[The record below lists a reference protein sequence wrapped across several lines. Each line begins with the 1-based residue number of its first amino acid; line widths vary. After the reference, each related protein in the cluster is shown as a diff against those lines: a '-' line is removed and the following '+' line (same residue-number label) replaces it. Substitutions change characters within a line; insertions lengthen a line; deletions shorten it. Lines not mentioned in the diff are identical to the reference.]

1 VSEITDV
8 LDAIEKLGAEGQR
21 MALATIVAVR
31 GSTYRRPGAR
41 LLVPEDGAPIGNISG
56 GCLEG
61 DVADMARVVMREG
74 TARLAGWDLTAD
86 DDDVWG
92 LGLGCNGAI
101 EVFIEPAE
109 QAVAVTHALRAALEQ
124 ERPICVVTA
133 LESGAPDVVA
143 PGARLVV
150 PDVGPIEGTLGDPE
164 VDADALASARE
175 TLAAG
180 RSEIRTFAHGVRA
193 FVEVLEP
200 PLRLVICGAG
210 HDAIPLVR
218 AAAGV
223 GWRPVVVDD
232 RPAFLTHDRFPHA
245 YAFVH
250 VDAPADVATEAPLD
264 PRTFA
269 VVMTHNYLRDR
280 DYLRGLLASD
290 VGYIA
295 MLGPAARTYRLLSD
309 LADAGVQIADADRAR
324 IHGPAGLD
332 LGAEGPDEI
341 AQAIVAEIVA
351 VRHGRGGGFLKE
363 RPGPIHDRPR
373 PGAEAR

>member
-1 VSEITDV
+1 
-8 LDAIEKLGAEGQR
+8 
-21 MALATIVAVR
+21 
-31 GSTYRRPGAR
+31 
-41 LLVPEDGAPIGNISG
+41 
-56 GCLEG
+56 
-61 DVADMARVVMREG
+61 
-74 TARLAGWDLTAD
+74 
-86 DDDVWG
+86 
-92 LGLGCNGAI
+92 
-101 EVFIEPAE
+101 
-109 QAVAVTHALRAALEQ
+109 
-124 ERPICVVTA
+124 
-133 LESGAPDVVA
+133 
-143 PGARLVV
+143 
-150 PDVGPIEGTLGDPE
+150 
-164 VDADALASARE
+164 
-175 TLAAG
+175 
-180 RSEIRTFAHGVRA
+180 
-193 FVEVLEP
+193 
-200 PLRLVICGAG
+200 
-210 HDAIPLVR
+210 
-218 AAAGV
+218 
-223 GWRPVVVDD
+223 
-232 RPAFLTHDRFPHA
+232 LTHDRFPHA